1 MKARTPFAPD
11 PATRKGMPMSLRD
24 KAKAV
29 VELPTQLNKMT
40 MVIVAIGIISV
51 IAFMMA
57 SVAMG
62 RTHHAD

>member
-1 MKARTPFAPD
+1 
-11 PATRKGMPMSLRD
+11 MSLRD

-29 VELPTQLNKMT
+29 VELPDQLNKMT
-40 MVIVAIGIISV
+40 VVVITIGIISV

-57 SVAMG
+57 SLAMG

>member
-1 MKARTPFAPD
+1 
-11 PATRKGMPMSLRD
+11 MSLRD

-40 MVIVAIGIISV
+40 MVIVAVGIISV

>member
-1 MKARTPFAPD
+1 
-11 PATRKGMPMSLRD
+11 MSLRD

-29 VELPTQLNKMT
+29 VELPDQLNKMT
-40 MVIVAIGIISV
+40 VVVITIGIISI

-57 SVAMG
+57 SLAMG

>member
-1 MKARTPFAPD
+1 
-11 PATRKGMPMSLRD
+11 MSIRD

-29 VELPTQLNKMT
+29 VELPDQLNKMT
-40 MVIVAIGIISV
+40 VVVITIGIISV

-57 SVAMG
+57 SLAMG

>member
-1 MKARTPFAPD
+1 MNVIPPAPV
-11 PATRKGMPMSLRD
+11 TRKGLPMSLRD

-29 VELPTQLNKMT
+29 VELPDQLNKMT
-40 MVIVAIGIISV
+40 VVVITIGIISV

-57 SVAMG
+57 SLAMG